1 MSYISHPFDDW
12 FNQAARNRPR
22 PDLMA
27 HRPYLPERDYQK
39 DTFYIPQ
46 RYMAVQQPL
55 DPNRFE
61 NSPEYKEAY
70 EAYKARL
77 NREQEEVLQKV
88 AESLKQ
94 SRYQEYLK
102 LKEEFENERS

>member
-1 MSYISHPFDDW
+1 MCYINHPFDDW
-12 FNQAARNRPR
+12 FNQAARNSQRP
-22 PDLMA
+22 
-27 HRPYLPERDYQK
+27 HLPLPPTVENFK

-77 NREQEEVLQKV
+77 KREQEEVLQKV
-88 AESLKQ
+88 ADSLKEQ
-94 SRYQEYLK
+94 RYQEYLK
-102 LKEEFENERS
+102 LKEEFKNERS